1 MWGVS
6 ECALYCAHVQGKYS
20 REKCER
26 LRIRCRVLR
35 IRNVLIRATV
45 IRVIVVARKTRE
57 KKNKK
62 GGGGSDGGREY
73 DSFAGILRRSLR
85 PLRLY
90 SIGHAIVEVREEVE
104 LVAWDELIRSG
115 QPYFRSIPEFAGETV

>member
-1 MWGVS
+1 
-6 ECALYCAHVQGKYS
+6 
-20 REKCER
+20 
-26 LRIRCRVLR
+26 VLR

-85 PLRLY
+85 LY
-90 SIGHAIVEVREEVE
+90 SIGHAIERSRTCGV
-104 LVAWDELIRSG
+104 DELIRSG
-115 QPYFRSIPEFAGETV
+115 QPYFRSIPEFAGEDGVVCSSYAGERE